1 MILPI
6 YFLYIKIQESGIMS
20 KKRRKK
26 TITTLTKT
34 VEIKD
39 IPNPDYEL
47 KSQEEQHF
55 ELLPFPLISL
65 CEDYNAYR
73 IMIEGEKTTV
83 GYFGLFIKSG
93 KFNYVI
99 LGKKS
104 EVNETYLLLFLK
116 NFIKELGLI
125 PVLNPHILK
134 YF

>member
-1 MILPI
+1 
-6 YFLYIKIQESGIMS
+6 MS

-34 VEIKD
+34 VEVKD

-99 LGKKS
+99 LGEKS
-104 EVNETYLLLFLK
+104 EINETYLLLFLK
-116 NFIKELGLI
+116 NFINELGLI
-125 PVLNPHILK
+125 PTFNPYILK